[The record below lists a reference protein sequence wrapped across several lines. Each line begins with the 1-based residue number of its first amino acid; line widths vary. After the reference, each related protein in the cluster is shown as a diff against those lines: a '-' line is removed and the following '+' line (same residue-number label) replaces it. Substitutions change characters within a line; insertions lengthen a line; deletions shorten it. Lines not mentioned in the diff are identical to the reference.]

1 MLDTIYCCRFCQ
13 RGRQAATVFCIT
25 GIGGGS
31 RPLSK
36 REQERPLL
44 SERLSPRSAAIPLPV
59 VPPRRRRVLFR
70 SSRFLPVTTMVLTC
84 QGDLPPNV
92 RPERHCGRRHRLKE
106 A

>member
-25 GIGGGS
+25 GIGGAS
-31 RPLSK
+31 RPLSE

-44 SERLSPRSAAIPLPV
+44 SERLSPPSAASPLPL

-70 SSRFLPVTTMVLTC
+70 SSRFHPVTTTVLPCHGHRPLNFQPETD
-84 QGDLPPNV
+84 GAAPP
-92 RPERHCGRRHRLKE
+92 
-106 A
+106 